1 MMSVV
6 APDTEPIEPYVTLRM
21 NPAVKLTDDQFFE
34 LCQINRELRLERT
47 AIGDIIVMAP
57 AGGET
62 SNRNI
67 GIAGQLYVWTKK
79 DGTGAAFDSSA
90 GFKLPN
96 GAERSADAAW
106 VSHERLAQLTPA
118 QKKKFIPLCP
128 EFVVELLSPTDSLA
142 ATRAKMVEYM
152 ENGARL
158 GWLIHPDAKKVFV
171 YRPASPVEELRGVTE
186 ISADPELSGFTLD
199 LRDIWEPNI

>member
-1 MMSVV
+1 MSVV
-6 APDTEPIEPYVTLRM
+6 APETEPIEPYLTLRM
-21 NPAVKLTDDQFFE
+21 KPAVNLTDDEFFE
-34 LCQINRELRLERT
+34 LCQINRDLRLERT
-47 AIGDIIVMAP
+47 AKGDIIVMAP

-62 SNRNI
+62 SNRNSS
-67 GIAGQLYVWTKK
+67 IAGQLYIWTKK

-96 GAERSADAAW
+96 GAERSPDAAW

-128 EFVVELLSPTDSLA
+128 DFVIELMSPTDSLV
-142 ATRAKMVEYM
+142 ATKAKMVEYM

-158 GWLIHPDAKKVFV
+158 GWLIHADARKLYV
-171 YRPASPVEELRGVTE
+171 YRQGAPIEELLDVRE
-186 ISADPELSGFTLD
+186 ISGDPELPGFSLD
-199 LRDIWEPNI
+199 LRDIWESNI